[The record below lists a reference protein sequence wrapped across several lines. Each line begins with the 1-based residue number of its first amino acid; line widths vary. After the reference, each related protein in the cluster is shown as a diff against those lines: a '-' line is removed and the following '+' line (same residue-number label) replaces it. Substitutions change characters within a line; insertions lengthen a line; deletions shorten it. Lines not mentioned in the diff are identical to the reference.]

1 MPATAVALSRDLPP
15 KRVMRAEVSG
25 IDIAVWRDP
34 AGQLHAWNNR
44 CPHRGMRLSH
54 GFVRGDKLACL
65 YHGWH
70 YGTDGVCTYIP
81 AHPEL
86 APPDTIRTE
95 VYAITETDGVIWV
108 SVNGPVETGCAED
121 ATVPLRTLSVVSDE
135 AQALAALA
143 ETPFRGARPRACG
156 RSRFDLGDR
165 RLLVRTNPV
174 GPAETHLHVL
184 VDRGAGLADRKAL
197 SRWCEAART
206 TAEAGRT

>member
-1 MPATAVALSRDLPP
+1 MPARAVALSRDLPP
-15 KRVMRAEVSG
+15 KRVMRADVEG
-25 IDIAVWRDP
+25 CDIAVWRDP
-34 AGQLHAWNNR
+34 AGRLHAWNNR

-95 VYAITETDGVIWV
+95 VYRVAEKDGVIWV
-108 SVNGPVETGCAED
+108 SVSGPAEPGGAD
-121 ATVPLRTLSVVSDE
+121 GATVPLRTLSVATDE
-135 AQALAALA
+135 VRALAGFAA
-143 ETPFRGARPRACG
+143 TPFRGAEPQQRETG
-156 RSRFDLGDR
+156 RLDLGAR
-165 RLLVRTNPV
+165 TLVVHANPV
-174 GPAETHLHVL
+174 GPDETHLHVL
-184 VDRGAGLADRKAL
+184 VDQGADLADRKAL